1 MEKRVRRLAAA
12 FPVLILTGAR
22 QTGKTALLK
31 RLFPDHHY
39 VSLDLQLLAEQ
50 AEEAPAS
57 FLQDHPAPLV
67 IDEVQYA
74 PGLFRHLKVAVDD
87 TRSRRGQFILTG
99 SQKFPLMRGVSDSL
113 AGRCAVVELPGL
125 CVEEMRGA
133 GWRPKPAA
141 AGRCWFAA
149 VFRNCGRTAPFPR
162 ASSTRAT

>member
-1 MEKRVRRLAAA
+1 MRIMEDRLRRLAAA

-74 PGLFRHLKVAVDD
+74 PGLFRHLKVAVDGA
-87 TRSRRGQFILTG
+87 RSRRGQFILTG
-99 SQKFPLMRGVSDSL
+99 S
-113 AGRCAVVELPGL
+113 
-125 CVEEMRGA
+125 GA
-133 GWRPKPAA
+133 
-141 AGRCWFAA
+141 FAA
-149 VFRNCGRTAPFPR
+149 LDAVAAVLRNASGIIHVEVGLVGRMAATRRLGASRTAVSGFRVADFLP
-162 ASSTRAT
+162 ADD